1 MSKTIQFICSENF
14 NAPTLDNTQGNLLN
28 VLSACLVDGLSLP
41 NISAFVINQNQKNEA
56 ISTTIQ
62 FAADHQLKLL
72 QYIELSGFEPEILNG
87 RHRIIGVPTVGSI
100 VIKNTTQAEQIGAA
114 LLTPLGFEKLFSA
127 SGKAVFRNKNP
138 LAIHRPCLRV
148 DDSLDPVY
156 SAAYAKYAKVGVLS
170 DCTDIEDISS
180 QVIPLNIDGVAK
192 NWIGIGNG
200 DGVINGWARW
210 YYARAANANQSGFDK
225 TTPTNGARP
234 WVVVGNED
242 AFYIINPLTPAAS
255 DTQKIIYGFGVLDH
269 PQIETPYFLL
279 TILHSLTVATSITLA
294 SIVGGVPLSAATAPT
309 LIANGAAHA
318 TAIKTDAAY
327 TSGIVNIYTNPFVTD
342 AYTLV
347 SDSFIVGVLPILHRI
362 LNVRTDPQ
370 FSTVIYDD
378 VGYLIEMF
386 VAGRRV
392 AFDLGEVDADL

>member
-170 DCTDIEDISS
+170 DCADIDDLST
-180 QVIPLNIDGVAK
+180 QVIPLDAEGVAK
-192 NWIGIGNG
+192 NWVGTGNG
-200 DGVINGWARW
+200 DAVVNGWSRW
-210 YYARAANANQSGFDK
+210 YYARASSANQSGFDK
-225 TTPTNGARP
+225 ATPVSGARP
-234 WVVVGNED
+234 WVLVGNED
-242 AFYIINPLTPAAS
+242 AFYVVNPLTPTVS
-255 DTQKIIYGFGVLDH
+255 DTHKIIYGFGVLDH

-279 TILHSLTVATSITLA
+279 TTLHSSTIATN
-294 SIVGGVPLSAATAPT
+294 IVMATAATPLNNNNSPA
-309 LIANGAAHA
+309 LIADGAAHA
-318 TAIKTDAAY
+318 TAVKTDAAY
-327 TSGIVNIYTNPFVTD
+327 TSGLVNTYSNPFVVD
-342 AYTLV
+342 AYTLM
-347 SDSFIVGVLPILHRI
+347 SNSFIVGVLPILHRI

-378 VGYLIEMF
+378 VGYLIDMF
-386 VAGRRV
+386 VLRQRV
-392 AFDLGEVDADL
+392 AFDLREVDADL

>member
-1 MSKTIQFICSENF
+1 MSKTIQIISSENF

-41 NISAFVINQNQKNEA
+41 NISAFVINQNQKNET

-62 FAADHQLKLL
+62 FSADHQLKLL
-72 QYIELSGFEPEILNG
+72 QYIELSGFEPAILNG

-114 LLTPLGFEKLFSA
+114 LLAPLGFEKLFSA

-170 DCTDIEDISS
+170 DCADIDDLST
-180 QVIPLNIDGVAK
+180 QVIPLDAEGVAK
-192 NWIGIGNG
+192 NWVGTGNG
-200 DGVINGWARW
+200 DAVVNGWSRW
-210 YYARAANANQSGFDK
+210 YYARASIANQSGFDK
-225 TTPTNGARP
+225 ATPVSGARP
-234 WVVVGNED
+234 WVLVGNED
-242 AFYIINPLTPAAS
+242 AFYVVNPLTPTVS
-255 DTQKIIYGFGVLDH
+255 DTHKIIYGFGVLDH

-279 TILHSLTVATSITLA
+279 TTLHSSTIATN
-294 SIVGGVPLSAATAPT
+294 IVMTSAATPLNNNNSPA
-309 LIANGAAHA
+309 LIADGAAHA
-318 TAIKTDAAY
+318 TAVKTDAAY
-327 TSGIVNIYTNPFVTD
+327 TSGLVNTYSNPFVVD
-342 AYTLV
+342 AYTLM
-347 SDSFIVGVLPILHRI
+347 SNSFIVGVLPILHRI

-378 VGYLIEMF
+378 VGYLIDMF
-386 VAGRRV
+386 VLRQRV
-392 AFDLGEVDADL
+392 AFDLREVDADL

>member
-170 DCTDIEDISS
+170 DCTTLKIYLVKSS
-180 QVIPLNIDGVAK
+180 RLMDGVAK

-200 DGVINGWARW
+200 EA
-210 YYARAANANQSGFDK
+210 
-225 TTPTNGARP
+225 
-234 WVVVGNED
+234 
-242 AFYIINPLTPAAS
+242 L
-255 DTQKIIYGFGVLDH
+255 
-269 PQIETPYFLL
+269 
-279 TILHSLTVATSITLA
+279 
-294 SIVGGVPLSAATAPT
+294 
-309 LIANGAAHA
+309 
-318 TAIKTDAAY
+318 
-327 TSGIVNIYTNPFVTD
+327 
-342 AYTLV
+342 
-347 SDSFIVGVLPILHRI
+347 
-362 LNVRTDPQ
+362 
-370 FSTVIYDD
+370 
-378 VGYLIEMF
+378 
-386 VAGRRV
+386 
-392 AFDLGEVDADL
+392 